1 MKMIRET
8 RKEYCENKMEEELDS
23 VDSFE
28 KSSKRK
34 KRKLQDITDAP
45 DPRKT
50 RMTIE
55 FNDRESASIKSSAVK
70 KRNEVKV
77 TTCFMSGK
85 LLMFAKLSLKSFI
98 CDRVETL
105 CFPKENIKA
114 VYNKYKIEKFEIFH
128 LLADTDSTS
137 LMFIFM
143 SNQNSDIQEDKFR
156 DIIFEVIIASEIY
169 KRFDL
174 SHEFWSIFDARK
186 EQKRKKLG
194 Y

>member
-1 MKMIRET
+1 
-8 RKEYCENKMEEELDS
+8 MEEELDS

-34 KRKLQDITDAP
+34 KRKLQDITDAR

-50 RMTIE
+50 RMAIE

-77 TTCFMSGK
+77 NTRFMSGK

-128 LLADTDSTS
+128 LLGDTDSTS